1 MPDVPRSTATPAEI
15 RHTINNLLNGISTQ
29 AELAK
34 LHISQGSLDEAARV
48 LDGVVSD
55 CKRCSRMHR
64 KLLPD

>member
-1 MPDVPRSTATPAEI
+1 MTDASKRQATPAEI
-15 RHTINNLLNGISTQ
+15 RHAINNLLNRISSQ

-34 LHISQGSLDEAARV
+34 LNISQGSLDEAARV